1 MPDPVTHVHNKIK
14 GMKKCHQINEASQN
28 TRSVLDAYFDPSL
41 YTCRHD
47 IFIPGSEEAFGSQ
60 LIKSKTLD
68 THNLDCYVLDNRQSF
83 DLASTALLPPFCLE
97 GSTPSTTSSLWFPLA
112 LVLARTSHLQE
123 TLSLRALRSVTL

>member
-47 IFIPGSEEAFGSQ
+47 IFIPGSDEAFGHSSYNQ
-60 LIKSKTLD
+60 RLCIL
-68 THNLDCYVLDNRQSF
+68 
-83 DLASTALLPPFCLE
+83 
-97 GSTPSTTSSLWFPLA
+97 TTWIA
-112 LVLARTSHLQE
+112 TC
-123 TLSLRALRSVTL
+123 